1 MTWYHVNKYDSG
13 RKKKIKNTE
22 GAKFG
27 IQTFGNEIQ

>member
-1 MTWYHVNKYDSG
+1 MTHHVNKYGSE

-27 IQTFGNEIQ
+27 IQTFGNETQ